1 MLLNNSWAISSEDC
15 LEIILVMTAS
25 QGGFYLESDTFLESP
40 LELELLNL
48 DLGNLTLT
56 ENCNAKVGSGLS

>member
-1 MLLNNSWAISSEDC
+1 MILIITDSER
-15 LEIILVMTAS
+15 
-25 QGGFYLESDTFLESP
+25 GFYLESDTFLESP

-56 ENCNAKVGSGLS
+56 ENCNAMQWLVQHEVINATMFLQ

>member
-1 MLLNNSWAISSEDC
+1 MIL
-15 LEIILVMTAS
+15 IITDVDS
-25 QGGFYLESDTFLESP
+25 GFYLESDTFLESP

-56 ENCNAKVGSGLS
+56 ENCNAMVGSALSFNNQR